1 MSIVFINCSILP
13 LTNSQYYLIHN
24 LTIFRP
30 NLHWL
35 IYALTRLLCC
45 GDSRLSFCHIN
56 TCISMPDISW
66 KQFLS
71 CIFVTRTELPTLFLW
86 QKLLPGDVFC
96 RLGNAPKSFSAGAL
110 PRTPLGELT
119 ALPQILQLV
128 GRGLAAPSP
137 RTSPQLGPSGLG
149 LRPYGPRCLVPQRP
163 RKINP
168 SYGLA

>member
-71 CIFVTRTELPTLFLW
+71 QEQSCQHCSCDKNCFQEM
-86 QKLLPGDVFC
+86 
-96 RLGNAPKSFSAGAL
+96 SSAGLEMRQNRFRPELCPGPHWGSLQRSPRSSSWWGGGWPPPPQEPHPSLAL
-110 PRTPLGELT
+110 RASGFGPM
-119 ALPQILQLV
+119 
-128 GRGLAAPSP
+128 GLAVSSP
-137 RTSPQLGPSGLG
+137 KGPG
-149 LRPYGPRCLVPQRP
+149 
-163 RKINP
+163 K
-168 SYGLA
+168 